1 MVDLETLF
9 DLVIGSDIMNI
20 PGVLDQLETVMQGE
34 GFSVEEILDTQLAL
48 EEAMTNVIVHGYG
61 RPGESIVVS
70 CHCNPDRTEIRV
82 ADTAPRFDPLSV
94 PDPDLETSLDNREM
108 GGLGVY
114 LIRKLMD
121 EVSYCFD
128 NGWNILTLSKRRLR

>member
-1 MVDLETLF
+1 MEAPF

-48 EEAMTNVIVHGYG
+48 EEAMTNIIVHGYR

-70 CHCNPDRTEIRV
+70 CHCNPNRIEIRV
-82 ADTAPRFDPLSV
+82 ADTAPRFNPLSV
-94 PDPDLETSLDNREM
+94 SDPDLETSLEDREM

-121 EVSYCFD
+121 EVSYCFE